1 MRGIGPDRIEQARE
15 ALSRQEARVLGEH
28 AEETAAEE
36 IGHLA
41 RGVPGLFEGLGELG
55 QQIGDFAGDDG
66 GVTRGIE
73 GVGVRP
79 DPAEALADLR
89 EARSSRRMRKA
100 CGWGKWR

>member
-1 MRGIGPDRIEQARE
+1 LRGIGPDRIEQARE

-28 AEETAAEE
+28 AEEAAAEE